1 MKNYK
6 EIITELEKEYNTK
19 LYEIEISI
27 INKIKRYFKL
37 PYKIKMYFI
46 SKNLI
51 EVEIMIYDIDN
62 DLERAKILS
71 EKNYINK
78 KLVDF

>member
-1 MKNYK
+1 MKNYLQ
-6 EIITELEKEYNTK
+6 IIKELEKKYNTD
-19 LYEIEISI
+19 LYKIKISLL
-27 INKIKRYFKL
+27 NKIKRFLKL

-46 SKNLI
+46 PKNLI
-51 EVEIMIYDIDN
+51 EVEILIYDIDN
-62 DLERAKILS
+62 NLERAKILS